1 MALTSFT
8 KIETTTYKDVDLDS
22 TGELLAAGT
31 PTLFGAKFDNTA
43 NTSAVYVKIYDKI
56 TAPTDADTPAFILK
70 IPASGTYEFQ
80 PNMGL
85 GRKFTAGLGMRCVTE
100 AGTAGTTSP
109 TNDVTA
115 TVKTS

>member
-8 KIETTTYKDVDLDS
+8 LVETTVYKDVDLDN
-22 TGELLAAGT
+22 TGEILVAGT

-43 NTSAVYVKIYDKI
+43 NTSAVYVKIYDK
-56 TAPTDADTPAFILK
+56 ASAASDADTPKYIIK
-70 IPASGTYEFQ
+70 VPASGTFEFQ

-85 GRKFTAGLGMRCVTE
+85 GRKFALGISMRCVTE
-100 AGTAGTTSP
+100 AGTAGTTGP